1 MGNKC
6 TTPTKNPLF
15 DDTDLNDYD
24 RTIFN
29 LKREKVFY
37 GTIAICVLYG
47 SFALLLFILSYF
59 SDKVKY
65 LLLNSFLPFT
75 IVYVI
80 GTILIV
86 MYLIHQVLNFK
97 PHKLNKDGDY
107 DSLSCPDYWVLER
120 IPQGDGQDEESK
132 RLAAYTGQAFES
144 NAVGVELFKYRC
156 VLNSNI
162 FNTYDIFK
170 ASSNIDST
178 NVDTYTGKYHF
189 FNVSCNAMV
198 SPRDSNLDILSDRA
212 LLNNNNANNYYPNQL
227 YANVYYDEDN
237 QYNNINTKIF
247 RNDSNLKL
255 KYELA
260 KAALLMNNYKIL
272 NYKDDRSKQPDQ
284 IPTFT
289 DFYKYH
295 NNNEINS
302 ESIRSELKKLG
313 ITVLNFDYKTD
324 DANAVSHAND
334 SIIRVYTNTG
344 EARICSRP
352 ALFTNNHESASVT
365 NCSQTNSLLEPSGP
379 AYGHKIDK
387 LPLNCE
393 RLYPLY
399 MSTVD
404 KSINSKNRNFDAN
417 TIRCAYS
424 KICGV
429 PWSDMNCDK
438 YYDD

>member
-97 PHKLNKDGDY
+97 PHKINKDGDY
-107 DSLSCPDYWVLER
+107 DNLSCPDYWVLER
-120 IPQGDGQDEESK
+120 LPEDNPSDPNK
-132 RLAAYTGQAFES
+132 VLTTYTTLSFES
-144 NAVGVELFKYRC
+144 NAVSPDLFKYRC

-170 ASSNIDST
+170 ASSNLDASQNYI
-178 NVDTYTGKYHF
+178 GKYHF
-189 FNVSCNAMV
+189 FNVASNLLV
-198 SPRDSNLDILSDRA
+198 SSRDSNLDILTDRA
-212 LLNNNNANNYYPNQL
+212 LLNNGNDSYNYYPNQL
-227 YANVYYDEDN
+227 YANVYYEQN
-237 QYNNINTKIF
+237 NNNGQYNDINTKIF
-247 RNDSNLKL
+247 RNDSNLYL

-272 NYKDDRSKQPDQ
+272 NHNSDRNLATPKDY
-284 IPTFT
+284 T
-289 DFYKYH
+289 DFYKHY
-295 NNNEINS
+295 NNDEITTNDF
-302 ESIRSELKKLG
+302 IKNNLLKLG
-313 ITVLNFDYKTD
+313 ITVLNFDYKTQGS
-324 DANAVSHAND
+324 AVTHAND
-334 SIIRVYTNTG
+334 SVIRVYRNTG
-344 EARICSRP
+344 TARICPKPTLTGNR
-352 ALFTNNHESASVT
+352 ESGTVT
-365 NCSQTNSLLEPSGP
+365 NCSVNDSDADGTN
-379 AYGHKIDK
+379 GHKVDK

-417 TIRCAYS
+417 IIRCAYS

-438 YYDD
+438 YFDN